1 MENIILDT
9 DLGGDVDDL
18 GALAVLHTLR
28 AAGLCELLGVMS
40 VTPQSGAVEA
50 IVATNRFFDAGAIPV
65 GRPPWAMRSEGSY
78 ADAVAQAAHVSLDM
92 RDVPLST
99 ALYRRLLADADDA
112 SVTIATIGPL
122 FLLDQLLTS
131 PADAVTKLTGSQLV
145 EAKLKRVVVMGGF
158 HHSATTKPETN
169 FAAWG
174 VPGVT
179 ARVLETLQCPIEF
192 CTFELGALEHGYGT
206 GERLA
211 ELPLS
216 HPVRVGYDHFFAHP
230 PWWVKGGATPIRPW
244 SIWDQITVLHAALP
258 DNPWLDTLWDERCIV
273 DPAGRTTWTRPASG
287 LASHGRLVDRQSPR
301 ALANDVI
308 EPLMMGRLPAG
319 ILK

>member
-1 MENIILDT
+1 MEHIILDT

-18 GALAVLHTLR
+18 GALAVLHTLL
-28 AAGLCELLGVMS
+28 ADGLCKLLGVMS

-50 IVATNRFFDAGAIPV
+50 IVATNRFFDGGDIPV
-65 GRPPWAMRSEGSY
+65 GRPPWEMRSEGSY
-78 ADAVAQAAHVSLDM
+78 ADAVAQAAQVSLDM

-99 ALYRRLLADADDA
+99 ALYRRLLADAADA

-122 FLLDQLLTS
+122 FLLDQLLAS

-145 EAKLKRVVVMGGF
+145 KTKVKRVVMMGGF

-174 VPGVT
+174 VRGVT
-179 ARVLETLQCPIEF
+179 ARVLATLECPVEL
-192 CTFELGALEHGYGT
+192 CTFELGAIEHGYGT

-230 PWWVKGGATPIRPW
+230 PWWVKGGATLNRPW

-258 DNPWLDTLWDERCIV
+258 NNPWLDTSWDECCRV
-273 DPAGRTTWTRPASG
+273 DPAGGTTWAPRASRP
-287 LASHGRLVDRQSPR
+287 ASHGRLVNRLSPR
-301 ALANDVI
+301 SLATDVI
-308 EPLMMGRLPAG
+308 EPLMLGRLPDG
-319 ILK
+319 FRE